1 MPTGEVLVT
10 DDDATTA
17 LPRPSLATGPGDGE
31 VGGIDVLDDGDRTL
45 VRMWGEVDAA
55 LRDQASLAMVQCLQ
69 RARPV
74 TVDAGPMT
82 FIDSSGLAFV
92 LQLHKVGQ
100 DDGMPLVL
108 RDAPGLLLDLLDM
121 IGMAG
126 AIQLESTD
134 DGQAAVTV

>member
-1 MPTGEVLVT
+1 MT

-17 LPRPSLATGPGDGE
+17 TTPPPDLTSTGPGDGE
-31 VGGIDVLDDGDRTL
+31 VGGIDVREDGERTL

-55 LRDQASLAMVQCLQ
+55 LRDQASLAMVECLR

-74 TVDAGPMT
+74 TVDAGGLT

-92 LQLHKVGQ
+92 LQLHKVGR

-108 RDAPGLLLDLLDM
+108 RDAPGLLLELLEM

-126 AIQLESTD
+126 AIRLESTE
-134 DGQAAVTV
+134 GGPAVVTA

>member
-1 MPTGEVLVT
+1 MT

-17 LPRPSLATGPGDGE
+17 VTPPADLGVTRPADGE
-31 VGGIDVLDDGDRTL
+31 VGGIDVREDGERML

-74 TVDAGPMT
+74 TVDAGGLT

-92 LQLHKVGQ
+92 LQLHKVGR
-100 DDGMPLVL
+100 DEGMPLVL
-108 RDAPGLLLDLLDM
+108 RDAPEMLLDLLDM

-134 DGQAAVTV
+134 DGQTVVTV

>member
-1 MPTGEVLVT
+1 MT

-17 LPRPSLATGPGDGE
+17 STEPLAPVARPGLGDLDE
-31 VGGIDVLDDGDRTL
+31 VGGIEVGEEGGRTL
-45 VRMWGEVDAA
+45 VRMWGEVDAG
-55 LRDQASLAMVQCLQ
+55 LREQASRATVQCLQ
-69 RARPV
+69 RPAPV
-74 TVDAGPMT
+74 TVDAGGLT

-100 DDGMPLVL
+100 EDGKPLVL
-108 RDAPGLLLDLLDM
+108 RDAPELLLDLLEM

-134 DGQAAVTV
+134 GGPVLVG

>member
-1 MPTGEVLVT
+1 MT

-17 LPRPSLATGPGDGE
+17 VSPPSGHPTTGPGDGE
-31 VGGIDVLDDGDRTL
+31 VGGIDVREDGERTL

-74 TVDAGPMT
+74 TVDAGALT

-108 RDAPGLLLDLLDM
+108 RDAPDLLTDLLEM
-121 IGMAG
+121 VGMAG